1 MKRDY
6 RVALQY
12 ASKELWS
19 DKDVVLEA
27 VKRDYRVLQY
37 ASKELWS
44 DKDVVLEVMKQY
56 GDIFLNLFT
65 LFISDEM
72 KKEFG
77 KNRDIMLEAVKR
89 NGYALQFASEE
100 LKKDKDVV
108 LEAVNQ
114 VGDIFLNLFTLFISD
129 EMKKEFGK
137 NRDIMLEAVKRNG
150 YALQFASEELKKDKD
165 VVLEAVNQVGD
176 IFLNEFTSDEL
187 KKEFGKNR
195 DIMLEVVKWNGY
207 ALEDASDELKKDKE
221 FISKIIKIN
230 PYIILSFI
238 NIYDEKIQLDSSL
251 LNILYSY
258 KTLNFID
265 FNYIANISEY
275 KEKNQNK
282 INLSNLLEKVVQH
295 TPSGTYKYED
305 LKNLID
311 KSNEDKQNLISI
323 LVKEPDLLKYIPYQ
337 FSNDKEFIS
346 LIAKQNKDIIKFAS
360 RRLQYDE
367 EFINSIK
374 NN

>member
-1 MKRDY
+1 MLKIIKNLCLRRWNGMMGALQFASEELKKEFGKNRDIMLEVVKWNGNALRYASEELKKDREVVLEVMKRDY

-108 LEAVNQ
+108 LEA
-114 VGDIFLNLFTLFISD
+114 
-129 EMKKEFGK
+129 GK
-137 NRDIMLEAVKRNG
+137 SGWWYLPKFV
-150 YALQFASEELKKDKD
+150 Y
-165 VVLEAVNQVGD
+165 
-176 IFLNEFTSDEL
+176 
-187 KKEFGKNR
+187 
-195 DIMLEVVKWNGY
+195 
-207 ALEDASDELKKDKE
+207 
-221 FISKIIKIN
+221 
-230 PYIILSFI
+230 P
-238 NIYDEKIQLDSSL
+238 IYLRWDEKRVW
-251 LNILYSY
+251 
-258 KTLNFID
+258 
-265 FNYIANISEY
+265 
-275 KEKNQNK
+275 EK
-282 INLSNLLEKVVQH
+282 
-295 TPSGTYKYED
+295 
-305 LKNLID
+305 
-311 KSNEDKQNLISI
+311 
-323 LVKEPDLLKYIPYQ
+323 
-337 FSNDKEFIS
+337 
-346 LIAKQNKDIIKFAS
+346 
-360 RRLQYDE
+360 
-367 EFINSIK
+367 
-374 NN
+374 

>member
-1 MKRDY
+1 M
-6 RVALQY
+6 
-12 ASKELWS
+12 
-19 DKDVVLEA
+19 LEA

-238 NIYDEKIQLDSSL
+238 NIY
-251 LNILYSY
+251 
-258 KTLNFID
+258 
-265 FNYIANISEY
+265 
-275 KEKNQNK
+275 NQK
-282 INLSNLLEKVVQH
+282 
-295 TPSGTYKYED
+295 
-305 LKNLID
+305 
-311 KSNEDKQNLISI
+311 
-323 LVKEPDLLKYIPYQ
+323 
-337 FSNDKEFIS
+337 
-346 LIAKQNKDIIKFAS
+346 
-360 RRLQYDE
+360 
-367 EFINSIK
+367 NSIR
-374 NN
+374 